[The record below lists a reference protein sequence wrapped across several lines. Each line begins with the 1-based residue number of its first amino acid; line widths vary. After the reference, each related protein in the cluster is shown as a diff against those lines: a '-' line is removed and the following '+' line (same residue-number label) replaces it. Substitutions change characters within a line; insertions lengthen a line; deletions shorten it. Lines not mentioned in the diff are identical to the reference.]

1 VHELDV
7 VVAGAGPAGSA
18 AAIAL
23 ARAGR
28 RVLLADLP
36 PARAPALKIGETL
49 PAVTAT
55 VLRDLGLLDAFEH
68 AGVAIASTATS
79 AAWGGGEALRSDAI
93 GDPHGHGWHVDR
105 LRFDAWLRDQA
116 SAAGAECCCGRVTA
130 HHVDAPSP
138 RRPRGG
144 RDGDSGAGWQVR
156 IGAPASRTLDCRRL
170 IDATGRGAAVARAQ
184 GARRERHDRLVAIY
198 ARLVAPDDDVDGVT
212 RVASTPDGWW
222 YSALVGAQR
231 RVVAFLT
238 DADLLDPVLR
248 SPAGFAAALAATGD
262 RLLPRRPGGADLE
275 LGPAATPAHS
285 ARLTPVSGDGWL
297 AVGDAAVAFDPLSSQ
312 GILNALVTGLLGATA
327 VDASLRGEPAALAAY
342 ARRLTTVWSSYESN
356 RRAAYALERR
366 WPSAPFWARRTAG
379 QPSGDPT
386 YAPQRG

>member
-28 RVLLADLP
+28 RVLLAGLR
-36 PARAPALKIGETL
+36 PAHTPALKIGETL

-55 VLRDLGLLDAFEH
+55 VLHDLGLLDAFER
-68 AGVAIASTATS
+68 AGIAIASTATT
-79 AAWGGGEALRSDAI
+79 AAWGGGETLQNDAI

-105 LRFDAWLRDQA
+105 LRFDAWLREQA

-130 HHVDAPSP
+130 QHIDAPST
-138 RRPRGG
+138 RRPRG
-144 RDGDSGAGWQVR
+144 RPDGDSEAAWQVR
-156 IGAPASRTLDCRRL
+156 IGAPAGRTIGCRRL
-170 IDATGRGAAVARAQ
+170 IDATGRGAAVARSQ

-198 ARLVAPDDDVDGVT
+198 AQLAVPDDDVDGVT
-212 RVASTPDGWW
+212 RVASAPEGWW
-222 YSALVGAQR
+222 YSARVGARR

-248 SPAGFAAALAATGD
+248 SPAGFAAALVATGD
-262 RLLPRRPGGADLE
+262 RLLPRPRGAADIAF
-275 LGPAATPAHS
+275 GPAAAPAHS
-285 ARLTPVSGDGWL
+285 ARLAPVSGDGWL
-297 AVGDAAVAFDPLSSQ
+297 AVGDAAVALDPLSSQ

-327 VDASLRGEPAALAAY
+327 VDASLRGQHAALAAY
-342 ARRLTTVWSSYESN
+342 ERRLATVWSSYESN

-366 WPSAPFWARRTAG
+366 WPAAPFWARRTAG
-379 QPSGDPT
+379 HPSSG
-386 YAPQRG
+386 AA

>member
-1 VHELDV
+1 VQEVDV

-55 VLRDLGLLDAFEH
+55 VLHDLGLLDAFER
-68 AGVAIASTATS
+68 AGVGIASTATT
-79 AAWGGGEALRSDAI
+79 AAWGGGETLHSDAI

-105 LRFDAWLRDQA
+105 LRFDAWLREQA
-116 SAAGAECCCGRVTA
+116 SAAGVECCRGRVTA
-130 HHVDAPSP
+130 QRVGAPSP
-138 RRPRGG
+138 RGPRG
-144 RDGDSGAGWQVR
+144 RLDSDSGAAWQVW
-156 IGAPASRTLDCRRL
+156 IGVPAGRTVDCRRL
-170 IDATGRGAAVARAQ
+170 IDATGRGAAVARPQ

-198 ARLVAPDDDVDGVT
+198 AQLAAPDDDVDGVT

-222 YSALVGAQR
+222 YSARVGAQR

-238 DADLLDPVLR
+238 DADLLDPALR
-248 SPAGFAAALAATGD
+248 SRAGFAAALAATGD
-262 RLLPRRPGGADLE
+262 RLLPRQPSGADIA
-275 LGPAATPAHS
+275 LGPAAAPAHS
-285 ARLTPVSGDGWL
+285 ARLEPVTGDGWL

-327 VDASLRGEPAALAAY
+327 VDASLREEHAALAAY
-342 ARRLTTVWSSYESN
+342 ERRMATVWSSYESN
-356 RRAAYALERR
+356 RRAAYALEPR
-366 WPSAPFWARRTAG
+366 WPGSAGP
-379 QPSGDPT
+379 P
-386 YAPQRG
+386 